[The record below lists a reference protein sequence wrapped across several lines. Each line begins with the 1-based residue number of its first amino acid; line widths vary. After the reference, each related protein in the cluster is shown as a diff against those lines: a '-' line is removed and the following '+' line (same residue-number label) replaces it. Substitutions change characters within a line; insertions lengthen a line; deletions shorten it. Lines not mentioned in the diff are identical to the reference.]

1 MPSRSRRSR
10 PNSFEQSPRVKEPS
24 MQRTLRNLAVA
35 LVAGTFAV
43 AAGAQDKAE
52 KAAKKTAAAASAS
65 GKVVVNGVTI
75 PQARIEAM
83 NKELNAQGQPDTAER
98 QAAIKDELVNR
109 EILAQAAAKRGL
121 DKNAD
126 IAAQM
131 DMARQAVLVRALFEE
146 EVKKNPI
153 TDAQLQQQYEQFKGS
168 MGTNEY
174 KVRHILVDKEDDAK
188 ATIAE
193 LNKGGDFAKIAKEK
207 SKDPGSKDNGGDLD
221 WGPSGRY
228 VKPFADA
235 ISSMQKGQ
243 TTSAPVK
250 TDFGYHVIRLD
261 DVRPLKVPAFAELKE
276 QFRQRAQQ
284 AQIQKLVMEL
294 RQKAK
299 IEER

>member
-1 MPSRSRRSR
+1 
-10 PNSFEQSPRVKEPS
+10 

-52 KAAKKTAAAASAS
+52 KASKKPAAAASSSPSA
-65 GKVVVNGVTI
+65 KVVVNGVTI
-75 PQARIEAM
+75 PQSRIDAM
-83 NKELNAQGQPDTAER
+83 NRELSSQGQPDTPER
-98 QAAIKDELVNR
+98 QQAVKEELINR
-109 EILAQAAAKRGL
+109 EVLAQAAAKRGL
-121 DKNAD
+121 DKNPD
-126 IAAQM
+126 IASQM
-131 DMARQAVLVRALFEE
+131 DMAKQAVLVRALFEE
-146 EVKKNPI
+146 EVKRNPI
-153 TDAQLQQQYEQFKGS
+153 TDAQLEQQYELFKGS
-168 MGTNEY
+168 MGANEY

-188 ATIAE
+188 SIIAE
-193 LNKGGDFAKIAKEK
+193 LNKGGDFAKLAKDK

-221 WGPSGRY
+221 WGPSARY

-235 ISSMQKGQ
+235 VTGMQKGQ
-243 TTSAPVK
+243 TTATPVK

-261 DVRPLKVPAFAELKE
+261 DVRPLQVPPFAELKE

-284 AQIQKLVMEL
+284 AQIQKLVLDL

>member
-1 MPSRSRRSR
+1 
-10 PNSFEQSPRVKEPS
+10 

-52 KAAKKTAAAASAS
+52 KAPKKSAATATTSGS

-75 PQARIEAM
+75 PQSRIDAM
-83 NKELNAQGQPDTAER
+83 NKELSAQGQPDTDER
-98 QAAIKDELVNR
+98 KQAVKEELVNR
-109 EILAQAAAKRGL
+109 EVLAQAAAKRGL
-121 DKNAD
+121 DKNPD

-131 DMARQAVLVRALFEE
+131 EMAKQAVLVRALFEE

-153 TDAQLQQQYEQFKGS
+153 TDASLQQQYETFKGS

-188 ATIAE
+188 AIIAE
-193 LNKGGDFAKIAKEK
+193 LNKGGDFAKLAKEK

-221 WGPSGRY
+221 WGPSARY

-235 ISSMQKGQ
+235 VTGMQKGQ
-243 TTSAPVK
+243 TTTAPVK

-261 DVRPLKVPAFAELKE
+261 DVRPLTVPPYAELKE

-284 AQIQKLVMEL
+284 AQIQKFVMDL
-294 RQKAK
+294 RSKAK

>member
-1 MPSRSRRSR
+1 
-10 PNSFEQSPRVKEPS
+10 

-52 KAAKKTAAAASAS
+52 KASKKSAAASTSS

-75 PQARIEAM
+75 PQSRIDAM
-83 NKELNAQGQPDTAER
+83 NRELSAQGQPDTDER
-98 QAAIKDELVNR
+98 KLAVKEELINR
-109 EILAQAAAKRGL
+109 EVLAQAAQKRGL
-121 DKNAD
+121 DKNPD

-153 TDAQLQQQYEQFKGS
+153 TDAQLQQQYEVFKGS

-174 KVRHILVDKEDDAK
+174 KVRHILVDKEDEAK
-188 ATIAE
+188 AIIDQ
-193 LNKGGDFAKIAKEK
+193 LNKGADFAKLAKEK

-221 WGPSGRY
+221 WGPSARY

-235 ISSMQKGQ
+235 VTSMQKGQ
-243 TTSAPVK
+243 TTATPVK

-261 DVRPLKVPAFAELKE
+261 DVRPLTVPPFSELKE

-284 AQIQKLVMEL
+284 AQIQKLVMDL

-299 IEER
+299 VEER